1 MWLRLLSAGYKPYTE
16 VYITYPPLYPL
27 AIQTIWNWWP
37 TEEAQRWF
45 SVLYTLFGGVGV
57 ALMARQWAGKLAGL
71 IAAALTL
78 FSPILVEPSRAVL
91 AEFPSVAWSVWAV
104 WLACLGSQRSSESA
118 NGRTGESTNQRIS
131 GDSRR
136 RILLVLSG
144 LCLSAS
150 LLTKLLSPFML
161 MLIPLILITPHAL
174 PLTLS
179 TGSVQNFRQIL
190 RRVGTTLAVAQPGQ
204 TQGLPLPEISD
215 APLST
220 VRFPPLKSLLPDL
233 AAWSLAVILPA
244 LLLLSVFN
252 IEALARQVVEQ
263 RLQARTASLEEQSF
277 WPPRYERG
285 LMFVQEDRVLAVMGL
300 VGLGLAWW
308 NRQRQRWLILAWL
321 ILALL
326 MLAIHNPIRYKHF
339 LILIPPL
346 AILGGA
352 AIAKW
357 IYDLPFF
364 HTLQPS
370 NLPPSTLQPPYAPR
384 PTPHALL
391 MAVIGLLLSAGLIAW
406 QIPITLESWQAK
418 AAVPQPPEDETQA
431 LAFIE
436 AVTAP
441 NDCLISDDMP
451 LSYWSGR
458 LSPPELA
465 EVSTNRLDS
474 GALTTPQ
481 LIAVTDQYDCQVVA
495 AVSNRIT
502 KYLPD
507 YMEWVKQKYLG
518 RFHYGEDI
526 LYFAKL
532 DTDPRPAVSLQ
543 ADFAG
548 QLKLL
553 GYTLPA
559 SSTLRGVRIPLTLI
573 WQAQTQPFADYAI
586 FVQLRDAANTV
597 LANADYQPY
606 QGLLPTSTWP
616 AGAVIHSVTWLQL
629 PTDISPGSYNLYV
642 GVYHPDNL
650 ERLPLQGDTSGEN
663 ALVMEPISI
672 Q

>member
-27 AIQTIWNWWP
+27 AIQAIWNWWP

-78 FSPILVEPSRAVL
+78 FSPILVEPSRSVL

-104 WLACLGSQRSSESA
+104 WLAWLGSQRVNESA
-118 NGRTGESTNQRIS
+118 NGRTGESTNQGIS
-131 GDSRR
+131 DDSRR

-161 MLIPLILITPHAL
+161 MLIPFILITPRAS

-179 TGSVQNFRQIL
+179 TF
-190 RRVGTTLAVAQPGQ
+190 
-204 TQGLPLPEISD
+204 
-215 APLST
+215 
-220 VRFPPLKSLLPDL
+220 RFPPLKPLLLDL

-244 LLLLSVFN
+244 LMLLSVFN

-263 RLQARTASLEEQSF
+263 RLQARTASLEEQTF
-277 WPPRYERG
+277 WPPRYERS

-346 AILGGA
+346 AILGGG
-352 AIAKW
+352 AIAQW

-384 PTPHALL
+384 TTRYALL
-391 MAVIGLLLSAGLIAW
+391 MAVIGLLLSAGLITW
-406 QIPITLESWQAK
+406 QIPITLASWQAK
-418 AAVPQPPEDETQA
+418 AAAPQPPKDEVQA

-458 LSPPELA
+458 LAPPELA

-481 LIAVTDQYDCQVVA
+481 LMAVTDQYDCQVVA

-559 SSTLRGVRIPLTLI
+559 SSTPRGNRIPVTLI
-573 WQAQTQPFADYAI
+573 WQAQTQPSADYAI
-586 FVQLRDAANTV
+586 FVQLRDAANTMF
-597 LANADYQPY
+597 ANADYQPY

-616 AGAVIHSVTWLQL
+616 AGAIIHSVTWLQL

-642 GVYHPDNL
+642 GVYRPDNL

-663 ALVMEPISI
+663 ALILGPISI